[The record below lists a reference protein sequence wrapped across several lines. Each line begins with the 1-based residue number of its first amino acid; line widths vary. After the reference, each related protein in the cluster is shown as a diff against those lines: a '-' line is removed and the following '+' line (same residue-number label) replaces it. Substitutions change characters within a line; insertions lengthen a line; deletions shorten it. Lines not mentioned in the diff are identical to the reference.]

1 MYECKYIKHYVNNR
15 EEILNELSTH
25 YNTNRDAIKNLFIAL
40 LNSGSFKMWALD
52 NNINDDEHKFIKKI
66 KK

>member
-1 MYECKYIKHYVNNR
+1 MAKKSIIERELKRQKLVEKNKKKR

-40 LNSGSFKMWALD
+40 LNSGSFKMR
-52 NNINDDEHKFIKKI
+52 H
-66 KK
+66 